1 MAQTNAQRQAS
12 YRVKRKAAGDCIEPG
27 CGNPA
32 APYTRCET
40 HRLKAKQAAA
50 EGRITKAEHQAVLA
64 ERDDLQE
71 RLSDELI
78 TETPDRRA
86 GTGMSI
92 ERCST
97 TSCFAKHRERTW
109 RNGMTFRG
117 KQIVSEMV
125 RKVNEQARTAG
136 QRLSRS
142 SGSEAMTDMRNH
154 CPRRLNFRQKRRLT
168 RVMEST

>member
-12 YRVKRKAAGDCIEPG
+12 YRAKRKAAGDCIEPG

-64 ERDDLQE
+64 ERDELR

-78 TETPDRRA
+78 TKHRIVVLEQNV
-86 GTGMSI
+86 I
-92 ERCST
+92 ERQHDELL
-97 TSCFAKHRERTW
+97 AKHLNAVAKRDDFQE
-109 RNGMTFRG
+109 
-117 KQIVSEMV
+117 QIVAL
-125 RKVNEQARTAG
+125 RKEYKHLREDYET
-136 QRLSRS
+136 L
-142 SGSEAMTDMRNH
+142 SEAMTDMRNH
-154 CPRRLNFRQKRRLT
+154 VPGG
-168 RVMEST
+168 

>member
-50 EGRITKAEHQAVLA
+50 EGRITKTEHQAVLA
-64 ERDDLQE
+64 ERDDLR

-78 TETPDRRA
+78 TKHRIVVLEQNV
-86 GTGMSI
+86 I
-92 ERCST
+92 ERQYDELL
-97 TSCFAKHRERTW
+97 AKHLNAVAKRDDFQE
-109 RNGMTFRG
+109 
-117 KQIVSEMV
+117 QIVAL
-125 RKVNEQARTAG
+125 RKEYKHLREDYET
-136 QRLSRS
+136 L
-142 SGSEAMTDMRNH
+142 SEAMTDMRDH
-154 CPRRLNFRQKRRLT
+154 VPGG
-168 RVMEST
+168 

>member
-64 ERDDLQE
+64 ERDDIE
-71 RLSDELI
+71 RQRDELL
-78 TETPDRRA
+78 
-86 GTGMSI
+86 
-92 ERCST
+92 
-97 TSCFAKHRERTW
+97 AKHLTAEAERDVLQLQVVALRKEYKHLREDYET
-109 RNGMTFRG
+109 
-117 KQIVSEMV
+117 
-125 RKVNEQARTAG
+125 
-136 QRLSRS
+136 L
-142 SGSEAMTDMRNH
+142 SEAMTDMLNH
-154 CPRRLNFRQKRRLT
+154 VPGG
-168 RVMEST
+168 